1 MLAIMRME
9 MRRGMCFLRRLRF
22 CSELAAGCSGLIVWG
37 GDGWKLYCPCAF
49 FLPLNGEL
57 PPSRGLRSTDM
68 MMMMMMMMMMGVWV
82 GLLFF
87 LQNSTIA
94 LDLKPLLDPCEAGD
108 EHTTPPQSL
117 SLSLSKSA
125 VKPPKLHHS
134 KNTSPTTFFTSTIP
148 TSTTTPPVAAT
159 TTSL

>member
-1 MLAIMRME
+1 
-9 MRRGMCFLRRLRF
+9 MCFLRRLRF

-37 GDGWKLYCPCAF
+37 GDGWKLYCPCEF

-68 MMMMMMMMMMGVWV
+68 MMMIMMGVWV
-82 GLLFF
+82 GLFF
-87 LQNSTIA
+87 FQNSTTT
-94 LDLKPLLDPCEAGD
+94 LDLKQLLDPCEAGD
-108 EHTTPPQSL
+108 EHTTPPQ

-134 KNTSPTTFFTSTIP
+134 KNTSPITFLTSTIP

-159 TTSL
+159 TTTSL

>member
-1 MLAIMRME
+1 
-9 MRRGMCFLRRLRF
+9 MCFLRRLRL
-22 CSELAAGCSGLIVWG
+22 CSELAAGCSIVWG

-68 MMMMMMMMMMGVWV
+68 MMMMMMMMMGVWV

-87 LQNSTIA
+87 FQNSTMA
-94 LDLKPLLDPCEAGD
+94 LNSKQLLDPCEAGD

-125 VKPPKLHHS
+125 VKPPKVHHS
-134 KNTSPTTFFTSTIP
+134 KNTSPTTSFTSTIP
-148 TSTTTPPVAAT
+148 TSSTTTPVAAT
-159 TTSL
+159 TTTSL

>member
-1 MLAIMRME
+1 
-9 MRRGMCFLRRLRF
+9 MCFLRRLRL

-68 MMMMMMMMMMGVWV
+68 MMMMMMGVWV

-87 LQNSTIA
+87 FQNSTIA
-94 LDLKPLLDPCEAGD
+94 LDSKQLLDPCEAGD

-117 SLSLSKSA
+117 SLSLKICCQTAKS
-125 VKPPKLHHS
+125 PPFKKHISNNLLHLYNPNFLNN
-134 KNTSPTTFFTSTIP
+134 NTSCSNNNYKF
-148 TSTTTPPVAAT
+148 VD
-159 TTSL
+159 